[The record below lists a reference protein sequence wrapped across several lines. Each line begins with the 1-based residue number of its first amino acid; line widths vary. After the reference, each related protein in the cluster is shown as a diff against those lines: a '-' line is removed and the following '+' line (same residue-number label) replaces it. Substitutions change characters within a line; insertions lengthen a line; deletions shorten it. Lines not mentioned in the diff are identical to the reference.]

1 MLLFFLVRDVFQI
14 VVFLQK
20 VFEILNKGRL
30 LNDPEILV
38 PNKISMSSLLVM
50 SYLYCYFLEEITISL
65 NYCLICLY
73 KRSLFLFYYRIFNT
87 FWKKTCFFWIQ
98 VVWFP
103 LFKFQHSREICKQCF
118 RSILCQQILINWG
131 KKLIKQNNTSSFVLN
146 VTSLLYKAK
155 CILAR

>member
-1 MLLFFLVRDVFQI
+1 MLTLPSINIIKQGVPALLFVFNFCKFNLKLTA
-14 VVFLQK
+14 VVSLF
-20 VFEILNKGRL
+20 LNKGF
-30 LNDPEILV
+30 NS
-38 PNKISMSSLLVM
+38 KIY
-50 SYLYCYFLEEITISL
+50 YLYCYFLEEITISL

-146 VTSLLYKAK
+146 VTSLLYKVK